1 MKKISLPSVNKFEWV
16 RALSVQPRDQITR
29 TEHHIALALA
39 GYLTA
44 AGTGFTTQ
52 ATLANDCRV
61 SERTVCTALTSLVNK
76 GWLLRRRG
84 RQGLASTYW
93 TRIPADAVPTSSR
106 PTHAR
111 TAVDVGDYLKMVA
124 NACGLVMIP
133 EAEGSDALTNLTGSL
148 AHILA
153 VIDDR
158 PDDSRRLFESLT
170 EAPLVTARDP
180 AAVLLHR
187 LGQLVRSNPSLLTPT
202 PGAGAGLA
210 DVKAAIDLIA
220 KSLGA
225 PIQPDEAGN

>member
-1 MKKISLPSVNKFEWV
+1 MKKVFLPSVNKFEWV

-44 AGTGFTTQ
+44 AGTGFTTH
-52 ATLANDCRV
+52 ATLAGDCRV

-111 TAVDVGDYLKMVA
+111 TAVDVGAYLKMVA
-124 NACGLVMIP
+124 NACGL
-133 EAEGSDALTNLTGSL
+133 AEIQNVKGSDALSNLTGSL

-153 VIDDR
+153 VLDDR
-158 PDDSRRLFESLT
+158 PDDAGRFFESLT

-187 LGQLVRSNPSLLTPT
+187 LGQCVRSDPSLLTPT
-202 PGAGAGLA
+202 PSAGEGLA
-210 DVKAAIDLIA
+210 EVNAAIDLIA
-220 KSLGA
+220 GSLRH
-225 PIQPDEAGN
+225 PET